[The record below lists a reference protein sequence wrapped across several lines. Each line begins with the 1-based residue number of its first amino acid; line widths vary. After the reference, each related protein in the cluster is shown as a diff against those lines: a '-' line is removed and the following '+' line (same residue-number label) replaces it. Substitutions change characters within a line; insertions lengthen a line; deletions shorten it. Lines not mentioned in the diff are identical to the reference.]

1 MYTQFLISYA
11 TTLFYVN
18 VFRKLSLDI
27 KYNEC
32 ACSQFQKCHTIIIY
46 RNLVYN
52 QVSILTPL
60 NNNTRVSRVN
70 FIIQW
75 KCL

>member
-18 VFRKLSLDI
+18 VFRKLSMDI

-32 ACSQFQKCHTIIIY
+32 ARSQFQKRHTIIIY

-52 QVSILTPL
+52 QVSLLTTL
-60 NNNTRVSRVN
+60 NNNTRVSRVY
-70 FIIQW
+70 FILQ
-75 KCL
+75 